1 MDFTIVEKHKPTSV
15 ASEERSMCILI
26 NKNDRNRAAVRVW
39 MVSLVVL
46 LEPF

>member
-26 NKNDRNRAAVRVW
+26 NKNDRNRASVGDW